1 MRKSI
6 PSRASVMGKSI
17 STDMYSIAPLLPVVG
32 LIDLP
37 DSIAEAFFGFLADF
51 AEAAAVTIS
60 GILTSELMTGLLV
73 VPNPYASASAG
84 NAWTGIFKIAIVM
97 LPIMIALA
105 LIVWPFSEDRESG
118 LMNMIV
124 RMVMVLLFIGI
135 SQPAW
140 GFAIDA
146 TNAVSVAILDLNPS
160 AGSSSFGYGSGS
172 LGASLTFGV
181 WAVKLV
187 VACFAAILALVAV
200 ALSIFFLLLRWFLVW
215 MAYVGTP
222 LFAVIWF
229 VGGGPLKSVGDVGA
243 TFMRMGAY
251 ALLAGPIIAVIILV
265 FEVFIT
271 GGILQTATGF
281 MGNTGLLFAELALM
295 MIFPVMLIVSIWKLI
310 SWAGQPIG
318 AGEAAT
324 VATIAATAVAGGLAA
339 GALGS
344 GAAAS
349 GGAAA
354 GSAGGGAAG
363 GSAGGAAGAGGA
375 SASGA
380 SAGGAGTAGSANVGA
395 GGSGLSSRITSRAKG
410 VSSGLKQ
417 RGYSAMSS
425 HSDHIGSGQKL
436 SDAKS
441 GLNEAQEQHQAA
453 SEEADF
459 LQKSIASGEM
469 DIAEANKYDFLP
481 EEGIG
486 EQEPKFSTDPETG
499 NQKMSYATGDGN
511 SATVNLTQA
520 HSEAAERRY
529 VAGQQV
535 DEAKAEVEKLENAKG
550 NADTVKKV
558 TKPVG
563 QAGKVAGR
571 AGKAGGRGIYKAGEF
586 TTRTGTS
593 AMIGGVT
600 GNPYLAYSSGRQA
613 AEKMI
618 GSNGPQQSP
627 DIGAVTGGKPADNA
641 ADIGSGG
648 TTE

>member
-1 MRKSI
+1 
-6 PSRASVMGKSI
+6 MGKSI

-281 MGNTGLLFAELALM
+281 LGNTGLLFAELALM

-324 VATIAATAVAGGLAA
+324 VAAVAATAAVGGLAA
-339 GALGS
+339 GALGG

-349 GGAAA
+349 GGAAG

-380 SAGGAGTAGSANVGA
+380 SAGTAGSANVGA
-395 GGSGLSSRITSRAKG
+395 GGSGLASRITSRAKG
-410 VSSGLKQ
+410 TVG
-417 RGYSAMSS
+417 SAKNAVHQQASKKS
-425 HSDHIGSGQKL
+425 RHIGTGQKL
-436 SDAKS
+436 NDAKS
-441 GLNEAQEQHQAA
+441 TLNDAQEHHQMA
-453 SEEADF
+453 SAEADF
-459 LQKSIASGEM
+459 LKNAIETGEM
-469 DIAEANKYDFLP
+469 DLAEANQHDFLP
-481 EEGIG
+481 EEGIEG
-486 EQEPKFSTDPETG
+486 QEPKFSTDPDTD
-499 NQKMSYATGDGN
+499 NQMMSYATEDLGEE
-511 SATVNLTQA
+511 TVDLTQV
-520 HSEAAERRY
+520 HSDAAEQRY
-529 VAGQQV
+529 VAGQQAE
-535 DEAKAEVEKLENAKG
+535 EAKSEVEEIEKRKGRMDKGKKYAKQ
-550 NADTVKKV
+550 
-558 TKPVG
+558 PVR
-563 QAGKVAGR
+563 AGKV
-571 AGKAGGRGIYKAGEF
+571 GGRGVYKAGEF

-593 AMIGGVT
+593 AMMGGVA
-600 GNPYLAYSSGRQA
+600 GNPYLAYSAGRQA
-613 AEKMI
+613 GEKMI
-618 GSNGPQQSP
+618 SSNGAQQTSEIGLASGAKPASKGGDMGNEGSN
-627 DIGAVTGGKPADNA
+627 
-641 ADIGSGG
+641 
-648 TTE
+648 